1 MAISKSAERNIV
13 GILIGVIFVLGLFDI
28 LYTFAG
34 FHAQY
39 GLLYPA
45 AHVLLNVLLFV
56 SISFIWSKEKWAVY
70 LFWGILAC
78 HYGLDLYVG
87 AFQFWKCILLI
98 PGLLFYRWTHSPNS

>member
-1 MAISKSAERNIV
+1 MAVSKSVERNMVGTLI
-13 GILIGVIFVLGLFDI
+13 GILFALGLFDI

-56 SISFIWSKEKWAVY
+56 SISFIWSKEKWAVF
-70 LFWGILAC
+70 LFTGILVGHFA
-78 HYGLDLYVG
+78 LDLYVG
-87 AFQFWKCILLI
+87 AFQLWKLLLLI
-98 PGLLFYRWTHSPNS
+98 PALLFFRWTHS

>member
-1 MAISKSAERNIV
+1 MALSKGVERNII
-13 GILIGVIFVLGLFDI
+13 GILIGVLFVLGLFDI

-39 GLLYPA
+39 GILYPA

-70 LFWGILAC
+70 LFLSILAC

-87 AFQFWKCILLI
+87 AFQFWKFALLI
-98 PGLLFYRWTHSPNS
+98 PGLLFYRWTNA

>member
-1 MAISKSAERNIV
+1 MVVSKSVERNIV
-13 GILIGVIFVLGLFDI
+13 GILIGILFVLGLFDI

-56 SISFIWSKEKWAVY
+56 SISFIWSKEKWAIF
-70 LFWGILAC
+70 LFAGILAC
-78 HYGLDLYVG
+78 HFILDLYVG
-87 AFQFWKCILLI
+87 AFQFWKLSLLI
-98 PGLLFYRWTHSPNS
+98 PALLFFRWTNS

>member
-1 MAISKSAERNIV
+1 MALSKSVERNII
-13 GILIGVIFVLGLFDI
+13 GILIGVLFVLGLFDI

-39 GLLYPA
+39 GILYPA

-56 SISFIWSKEKWAVY
+56 SISFIWSKEKWAAY
-70 LFWGILAC
+70 LFLGILAC

-87 AFQFWKCILLI
+87 AFQFWKLALLI
-98 PGLLFYRWTHSPNS
+98 PGLLFYRWINS

>member
-1 MAISKSAERNIV
+1 MALSKSVERNIV
-13 GILIGVIFVLGLFDI
+13 GSLIGILFVLGLFDI

-56 SISFIWSKEKWAVY
+56 AISFIWSKERWATY
-70 LFWGILAC
+70 LFIAILAC
-78 HYGLDLYVG
+78 HFALDMYVG
-87 AFQFWKCILLI
+87 AFQLWKLVLLL
-98 PGLLFYRWTHSPNS
+98 PCLFFYRWTHS